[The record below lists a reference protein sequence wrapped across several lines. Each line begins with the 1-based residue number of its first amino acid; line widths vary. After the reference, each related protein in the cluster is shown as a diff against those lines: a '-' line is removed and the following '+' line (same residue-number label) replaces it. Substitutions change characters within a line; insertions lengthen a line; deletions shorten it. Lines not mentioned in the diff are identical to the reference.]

1 VTRSARRPVILA
13 GLAAFAALL
22 IWGLTG
28 LPAAGH
34 VVARYPGLV
43 ARGATQ
49 LRHVTDAVSAV
60 NFDFRAFDT
69 LGEELILFTAVLGVA
84 TILRAGR
91 GEEEALP
98 HEHTHDARHLP
109 PASDALR
116 VAGVVLI
123 GLVLLVGLYI
133 VTHGHLTPGGGFQG
147 GVILAAGFLVVFLGG
162 ELVTARRLRP
172 VRAMELVHA
181 LGAGGFACLGLAAV
195 IGGAAFFKDFL
206 PLGVQSHLLSGGTIP
221 LGNVAVGTEVAGA
234 FVLLFSELLAQ
245 ALIARGRP

>member
-1 VTRSARRPVILA
+1 VSRATRGPVVLA
-13 GLAAFAALL
+13 GLAAFAALFA
-22 IWGLTG
+22 WGLAG

-34 VVARYPGLV
+34 VVARYPALV
-43 ARGATQ
+43 ARGATS
-49 LRHVTDAVSAV
+49 LRHVTDVVSAV
-60 NFDFRAFDT
+60 NFDFRALDT

-84 TILRAGR
+84 TILRAHR
-91 GEEEALP
+91 GAQEP
-98 HEHTHDARHLP
+98 RPREHAHDARRLP

-123 GLVLLVGLYI
+123 AVVLLVGLYV

-147 GVILAAGFLVVFLGG
+147 GVILAAGFLLVFLGG
-162 ELVTARRLRP
+162 EVVVARRLRP
-172 VRAMELVHA
+172 VHAMELVHA
-181 LGAGGFACLGLAAV
+181 LGAGGFACLGLAPLL
-195 IGGAAFFKDFL
+195 GGLAFFENFL

-245 ALIARGRP
+245 ALIARGDE